1 MNEDSLSVRG
11 GQTPFEGLSIRGAA
25 QWSQDTAVAYIAAA
39 GAATELML
47 LRQS

>member
-25 QWSQDTAVAYIAAA
+25 QWSQDTAVAYI
-39 GAATELML
+39 L
-47 LRQS
+47 LLLVLQRS